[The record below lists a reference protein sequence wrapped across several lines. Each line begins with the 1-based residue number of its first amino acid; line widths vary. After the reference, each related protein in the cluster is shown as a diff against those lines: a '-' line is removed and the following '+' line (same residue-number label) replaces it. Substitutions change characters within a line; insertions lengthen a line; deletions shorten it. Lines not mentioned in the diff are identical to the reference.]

1 MSWTE
6 GQTKAGQQAFASVAA
21 ATTTAATA
29 AATATTATSATRAA
43 AAGLIIKNGQQQ
55 THLLI
60 KLGFSK
66 KTFFSFG
73 LQKYR
78 VPRFLAAN

>member
-21 ATTTAATA
+21 ATATTTTATTTTTTATTAATA
-29 AATATTATSATRAA
+29 TRA

-55 THLLI
+55 THLLL

-66 KTFFSFG
+66 KPNFFIWRT
-73 LQKYR
+73 KI
-78 VPRFLAAN
+78 